1 MGETTLWYPREINTS
16 GASLMVL
23 TCPHCGANVSD
34 PNSTCPQCGLP
45 VSEAP
50 SPLGD
55 AARGKKSSAYAPLLP
70 VLVGALLI
78 ATVVAVV
85 WSIDRHMTKTAAN
98 VMVPAT
104 RDAQTDEGRFNE
116 SMRRATLGNIVLR
129 QAQLYP
135 DSYKLDKATLM
146 EDGAICYLYHVRKE
160 SGEMTA
166 ETAVLTPQGRVA
178 IGDLLTTQAAWEES
192 CSAQAGTDVTQR
204 IGR

>member
-1 MGETTLWYPREINTS
+1 
-16 GASLMVL
+16 MVL
-23 TCPHCGANVSD
+23 TCPHCGANVND
-34 PNSTCPQCGLP
+34 PNGTCPQCGLP

-50 SPLGD
+50 SPLDD
-55 AARGKKSSAYAPLLP
+55 AARGEKASTYAPLLP

-146 EDGAICYLYHVRKE
+146 EDGSICYLYSVRKE
-160 SGEMTA
+160 SAEMTA

-192 CSAQAGTDVTQR
+192 CGGRAGTDVTQR